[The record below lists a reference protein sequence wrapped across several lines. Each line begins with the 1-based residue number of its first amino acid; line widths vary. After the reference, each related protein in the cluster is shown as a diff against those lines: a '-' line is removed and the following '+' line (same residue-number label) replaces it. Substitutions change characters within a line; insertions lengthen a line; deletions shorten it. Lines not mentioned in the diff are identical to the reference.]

1 MSSPHGSCE
10 VDELIFDFVKFE
22 SPCGTPVLTSFS
34 LSHFLSRHIAALQLE
49 RKDCTHFTMGTGMCS
64 LHRVSIRY
72 EWGIVSKN
80 PVMSNI
86 SMVTAR
92 SWFQVASMLCI
103 MAITASCADLTV
115 IPPY

>member
-34 LSHFLSRHIAALQLE
+34 LSHFLSRHIAALQSE
-49 RKDCTHFTMGTGMCS
+49 RKDCTHFTTGTGMCS

-72 EWGIVSKN
+72 EWGRAYRSGVLFGLKGLFNSGC
-80 PVMSNI
+80 PRMSSCNLI
-86 SMVTAR
+86 
-92 SWFQVASMLCI
+92 CI
-103 MAITASCADLTV
+103 HEHLWMSRDVQC
-115 IPPY
+115 